1 MVMSKRLD
9 FNTAFKRFDKN
20 LRISDEQNSALI
32 GARRVVRGHLRQHC
46 PNGLG
51 IKFLTQGSHA
61 YGTLNRPNQVPPQRM
76 DLDDGAYFATSTD
89 NDPAA
94 FFKWADNALQNLVGE
109 HRGWRLDTSKPSCCR
124 LIISGDMHIDV
135 PLYAS
140 MNETPDNLRA
150 HQEKYAPLYR
160 EAGMFYA
167 PLSGVWLA
175 HRNEGWIKSDPRA
188 LIDCV
193 LECKQKYGR
202 QYIRVCRYFKVW
214 RDRQWPESPLKS
226 ILIMR
231 MVDLAFQLEAG
242 MLGADGDDV
251 AVMRVAG
258 RMIDLLG
265 TGNITDP
272 TNDSEI
278 LDKGILS
285 DERANI
291 IEKLKALH
299 IGMESALYDGNISE
313 YGACEFMCLQ
323 FGKWFPKGASSISAG
338 SKISAAAAA
347 VAISKPDR
355 VAAARPWA
363 RK

>member
-1 MVMSKRLD
+1 MSKRRN
-9 FNTAFKRFDKN
+9 FNAAFKQFEKN
-20 LRISDEQNSALI
+20 LRISNEQNSDLT
-32 GARRVVRGHLRQHC
+32 GSRRVVRGHLRQHC

-109 HRGWRLDTSKPSCCR
+109 HHGWRLDTSKPSCCR

-140 MNETPDNLRA
+140 TSESPDNLRM
-150 HQEKYAPLYR
+150 HREKYAPLYQ

-175 HRNEGWIKSDPRA
+175 HRNGEWIKSDPGA
-188 LIDCV
+188 IIDWV
-193 LECKQKYGR
+193 LTCKKIYGK
-202 QYIRVCRYFKVW
+202 QYIRVCRYFKAW
-214 RDRQWPESPLKS
+214 RDHQWPESPLKS

-231 MVDLAFQLEAG
+231 MVDLAFRAEAET
-242 MLGADGDDV
+242 LDADGDDV
-251 AVMRVAG
+251 AVIRVAG
-258 RMIDLLG
+258 RMLDLLG

-278 LDKGILS
+278 LDKGIPS
-285 DERANI
+285 DGRASI

-313 YGACEFMCLQ
+313 DGACEFMRLQ
-323 FGKWFPKGASSISAG
+323 FGKWFPKDAASISAG
-338 SKISAAAAA
+338 SKIPAAAAA